1 MKQEK
6 QTVVVIENQ
15 KILER
20 VFGNTQKTMVRS
32 CCEKIMGKVYG
43 KEGERLDSAM
53 AVLGDFTFFAG
64 KPDEVLIAY
73 WPKESRE
80 TYRIL
85 VPQDA
90 EWEGMIEQYYGTR
103 CRKIT
108 RYRMK

>member
-1 MKQEK
+1 MEIRRKPWFVPAVKKSWEK
-6 QTVVVIENQ
+6 CMEN
-15 KILER
+15 
-20 VFGNTQKTMVRS
+20 
-32 CCEKIMGKVYG
+32 
-43 KEGERLDSAM
+43 EGERLDSAM

-90 EWEGMIEQYYGTR
+90 EWEGR
-103 CRKIT
+103 
-108 RYRMK
+108 